1 MKVRHGLGLGNGRV
15 GSIWK
20 ITTGL
25 SAALAT
31 MLFVIA
37 AFRGLL
43 AQSSRYVTQALPG
56 VVVAM
61 LGPQAAALLPSSQ
74 VR

>member
-1 MKVRHGLGLGNGRV
+1 
-15 GSIWK
+15 
-20 ITTGL
+20 
-25 SAALAT
+25 